1 MGNNFPTFKLPD
13 GEAGGFVMLQRAA
26 LWWCSLPAGIRSPVW
41 PPLLATL
48 TILGLLLAFH
58 QVVHEAMLQSELRH
72 KASAMHS
79 EAIWRCNT
87 MGSLR
92 ANESC
97 LSQLKALARGNPL
110 LEAYITPGVRR
121 SNAQAVLVTS
131 LDSLSDK

>member
-1 MGNNFPTFKLPD
+1 MHNKSPTYKLPE
-13 GEAGGFVMLQRAA
+13 GEAGGFVVLQRAA
-26 LWWCSLPAGIRSPVW
+26 LLWWCSLPAGVRSPVW
-41 PPLLATL
+41 PALLA
-48 TILGLLLAFH
+48 ILGLLLAFH

-72 KASAMHS
+72 KASTMHS